1 MLSRFL
7 SGDSDARL
15 KLAVFAAG
23 MATFLN
29 MYCTMSV
36 LPLLAKDFMVSQ
48 AATGLTITAPLLATA
63 LVAPLIGAISD
74 RFGRK
79 KLILGA
85 MFLLVIPTLL
95 VAGTQHFHAMIFW
108 RFVQGLMLPF
118 IFTVTIAYIG
128 DETEGGATVRLA
140 AVYLSGTIFGGF
152 VGRAI
157 PGLVA
162 QFYGWR
168 VGLLLI
174 AVLTL
179 ILAGIVAAC
188 LAPERRFRP
197 VYGFG
202 RALKS
207 FSLHLANKRLL
218 ATNAVGFGVLFC
230 MISVFT
236 FINFRLAAAPYHLGP
251 AALGCIFVVYLGAV
265 VATPF
270 GARLTNRFGRK
281 RVMLGICPFIAAGL
295 ACTMAAPL
303 PVIIFGLLLIC
314 CAVFVQQTMATSF
327 ISTAAAQAKSAAVGL
342 YVTCY
347 YIGGSTGGILPAPLF
362 HHFGWNGCVVIVV
375 LVQAVMLGLA
385 LRFWQPI
392 GNK

>member
-1 MLSRFL
+1 
-7 SGDSDARL
+7 
-15 KLAVFAAG
+15 
-23 MATFLN
+23 
-29 MYCTMSV
+29 
-36 LPLLAKDFMVSQ
+36 
-48 AATGLTITAPLLATA
+48 
-63 LVAPLIGAISD
+63 
-74 RFGRK
+74 
-79 KLILGA
+79 

-95 VAGTQHFHAMIFW
+95 VAGAQHFHELIFW
-108 RFVQGLMLPF
+108 RFIQGLTLPF
-118 IFTVTIAYIG
+118 IFTITIAYIG
-128 DETEGGATVRLA
+128 DETDGGATVRLA

-168 VGLLLI
+168 AGLLLI

-202 RALKS
+202 RALAS
-207 FSLHLANKRLL
+207 FRQHLANKRLV

-281 RVMLGICPFIAAGL
+281 RVMLGVCPFIAAGL

-303 PVIIFGLLLIC
+303 PLIIFGLLLIC

-327 ISTAAAQAKSAAVGL
+327 ISSAAGQAKSAAVGL

-347 YIGGSTGGILPAPLF
+347 YIGGSAGGILPAPLF
-362 HHFGWNGCVVIVV
+362 HHFGWNGCVAIVV
-375 LVQAVMLGLA
+375 LVQAAMLGLA
-385 LRFWQPI
+385 LRFWRAV
-392 GNK
+392 